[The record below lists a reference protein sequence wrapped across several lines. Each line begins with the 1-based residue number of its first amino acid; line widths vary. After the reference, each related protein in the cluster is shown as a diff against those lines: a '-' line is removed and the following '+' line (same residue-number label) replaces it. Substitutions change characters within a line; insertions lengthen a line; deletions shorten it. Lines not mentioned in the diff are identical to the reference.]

1 RRRSESLTLRI
12 AREIASHTPTDSPAK
27 AGVQGATD
35 CAVALGPAF
44 AGESGKG
51 YADSRLRLT
60 LCASRQTILLIPDT
74 DEGCHDDRDQ
84 ADAGPQI
91 RLRGVAAAGGP
102 GGGVP
107 AGGGAGLARGGGEPL
122 QPGGLGGR
130 EEVPDEPAL
139 AAFLAHQGER
149 PAAARRRR
157 QDDDGAA
164 GRARSLGLVHPR
176 PHPRIGGAG
185 ALHPACA

>member
-1 RRRSESLTLRI
+1 MPAPASSPPATATARSIGPARAAWSTTCSRPTRWKRMPSRRRREVLTLRI
-12 AREIASHTPTDSPAK
+12 AREIASHPPPDSPAK

-84 ADAGPQI
+84 ADAGP
-91 RLRGVAAAGGP
+91 
-102 GGGVP
+102 
-107 AGGGAGLARGGGEPL
+107 
-122 QPGGLGGR
+122 
-130 EEVPDEPAL
+130 
-139 AAFLAHQGER
+139 
-149 PAAARRRR
+149 
-157 QDDDGAA
+157 
-164 GRARSLGLVHPR
+164 
-176 PHPRIGGAG
+176 
-185 ALHPACA
+185 